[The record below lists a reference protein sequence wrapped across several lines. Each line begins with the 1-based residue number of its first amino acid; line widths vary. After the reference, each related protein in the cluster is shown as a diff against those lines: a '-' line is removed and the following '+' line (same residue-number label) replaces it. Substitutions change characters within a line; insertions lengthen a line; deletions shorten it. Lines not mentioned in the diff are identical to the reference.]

1 MAKKGH
7 SAHDGHRDRMRDRF
21 RETGLESFAPHEV
34 IEMLLYYSY
43 KRGNTNEIAH
53 ELIHKFGSFHAVM
66 DANYHDLTKVDGVG
80 DTSATLIRFMSDVI
94 KYYCKDRASMDLKK
108 METYSQCKEY
118 IKSLFVGKTRECIYL
133 LCLTPQKQV
142 KHTIMIREG
151 SFDTTYIEPWD
162 DIISPLNRVECK
174 DFILAHNHP
183 FGLPVFS
190 SKDVYTTLTLKKACK
205 GLGVD
210 FVDHLL
216 VAEDVCVS
224 MIEEEIL
231 EQFEKQM
238 IQEEKDRENGT
249 VKK

>member
-94 KYYCKDRASMDLKK
+94 KYY
-108 METYSQCKEY
+108 
-118 IKSLFVGKTRECIYL
+118 
-133 LCLTPQKQV
+133 
-142 KHTIMIREG
+142 
-151 SFDTTYIEPWD
+151 
-162 DIISPLNRVECK
+162 
-174 DFILAHNHP
+174 
-183 FGLPVFS
+183 
-190 SKDVYTTLTLKKACK
+190 
-205 GLGVD
+205 
-210 FVDHLL
+210 
-216 VAEDVCVS
+216 
-224 MIEEEIL
+224 
-231 EQFEKQM
+231 
-238 IQEEKDRENGT
+238 
-249 VKK
+249 